1 MNVKQDLTVEEA
13 HAAYIAAKREYHEG
27 NTL

>member
-1 MNVKQDLTVEEA
+1 LYDTPEEA
-13 HAAYIAAKREYHEG
+13 HAAYIAAKRELHEF